1 MKITLHLNG
10 SASALAAF
18 LATVP
23 ENLIDGTATAPAST
37 PVPQPVAIP
46 PMPALSGDDGEDD
59 GPVNSA
65 APATDASGMP
75 WDARIHAST
84 KGTNEDGTWRK
95 KRKVDATLVA
105 AVEAELRGNAAP
117 VATPM
122 PAPVAVPQPV
132 PMPTAIPM
140 TAVMPAPVAAVAAPA
155 PVAMPA
161 PMPAPVAA
169 PMPAPVPAPM
179 PVAEPVAAVA
189 APAPVAEGIDFTGFM
204 AHLTS
209 KMQTQQITS
218 DDLVALVQQINA
230 AWTPHGHAPLGA
242 ITDLQNDPAKLTYA
256 VQVLQGQGK
265 W

>member
-10 SASALAAF
+10 RATALAAF

-23 ENLIDGTATAPAST
+23 ENLIDGGGTDIAPAPLPVLT
-37 PVPQPVAIP
+37 PAED
-46 PMPALSGDDGEDD
+46 SEDD
-59 GPVNSA
+59 GPVNTA
-65 APATDASGMP
+65 APATDSAGMP

-105 AVEAELRGNAAP
+105 AVEAELRGTAAP
-117 VATPM
+117 APLPVAAPAAVPMPVAIPMAAAM
-122 PAPVAVPQPV
+122 PAPVVP
-132 PMPTAIPM
+132 A
-140 TAVMPAPVAAVAAPA
+140 AAPA
-155 PVAMPA
+155 PM

-169 PMPAPVPAPM
+169 PVAAPMPVAAPVAAPAPI
-179 PVAEPVAAVA
+179 PVAEPVAAVP
-189 APAPVAEGIDFTGFM
+189 APAPVADGIDFTGFM

-230 AWTPHGHAPLGA
+230 AWAPHGHAALGA

>member
-23 ENLIDGTATAPAST
+23 ESLIEGTAAAAPA
-37 PVPQPVAIP
+37 PAAIP
-46 PMPALSGDDGEDD
+46 PMPVLSGDDGEDD

-65 APATDASGMP
+65 APATDSAGMP

-117 VATPM
+117 VA
-122 PAPVAVPQPV
+122 PVAVPQPV

-140 TAVMPAPVAAVAAPA
+140 TAAMPAPVAAVAAPA

-179 PVAEPVAAVA
+179 PVAEPVAPVA
-189 APAPVAEGIDFTGFM
+189 APAPAPVAEGIDFTGFM

>member
-1 MKITLHLNG
+1 MRVLVLLEG
-10 SASALAAF
+10 SSAAIAAALASI
-18 LATVP
+18 P
-23 ENLIDGTATAPAST
+23 ENLTVNSAGDVLAALDGPLPSVPA
-37 PVPQPVAIP
+37 AIP
-46 PMPALSGDDGEDD
+46 AMPNLSGASDDSEDD
-59 GPVNSA
+59 GPVNAA
-65 APATDASGMP
+65 APATDSTGMP

-95 KRKVDATLVA
+95 KRKVDPALVA
-105 AVEAELRGNAAP
+105 AVEAELRGAAP
-117 VATPM
+117 A
-122 PAPVAVPQPV
+122 PAPIPAPV
-132 PMPTAIPM
+132 PMPVAIPM
-140 TAVMPAPVAAVAAPA
+140 AAAMPAPVAAAPAPA

-161 PMPAPVAA
+161 PVPAPVTPMPAPVAA
-169 PMPAPVPAPM
+169 VPMPAPAP
-179 PVAEPVAAVA
+179 VA
-189 APAPVAEGIDFTGFM
+189 APAPAAAPAAEGIDFTGFM

-256 VQVLQGQGK
+256 VQVLQQNGK